1 MLRKLYQPI
10 QIGPIEVK
18 NRICMP
24 AFGLNYAENRHCTQR
39 TIDFY
44 EARAAGGCGLIIVGG
59 IGIDL
64 VGSGVIMPTIEGDEY
79 IPGYQKL
86 ADTCHRYGARVMLQ
100 LFHAGRYS
108 FSMLI
113 EGQQSVSASAVS
125 SRYTREEPRALSV
138 EEILEIE
145 EKFAAAAVRAKQA
158 GVDGVEIIASAGY
171 LICQFLSPL
180 VNKRDDEYGGSFEN
194 RTRFP
199 REVIEKVRERV
210 GQDFAVTIR
219 VSGSD
224 FIPGSHTNKES
235 AQACRVFEQA
245 GVDAINVTGGWHET
259 RVPQLP
265 MAVPP
270 GAFTYLA
277 GGIKRLVSVPV
288 MASNR
293 ITDPR
298 QADKILR
305 EGLADMVCI
314 GRAQIADPEWAQKGE
329 EDRWEEIRPCVGCLQ
344 GCMDRLFSGQPLSCL
359 TNPQAGLEKER
370 ALRPAAAP
378 KKVVVV
384 GAGPAGLEAACTAAR
399 QGHRVTL
406 IEKQK
411 SIGGQLPLAAAPPGR
426 QDFISLLPYYRGQLK
441 KLGIDLKLGK
451 EATVRSLKKRAAEV
465 LILATGAEPLLPEIP
480 GIDLPRVC
488 TAWEV
493 LREEVDLGRKVV
505 VIGGG
510 AVGVETAL
518 YIAAQGTISAETL
531 KFLLMHEAEDF
542 ETLRDL
548 CRKGTRE
555 VTLIE
560 QLPKL
565 GQDVGITSR
574 WVLLKEIEFFGVKSL
589 TESKVKEIRPG
600 EVVYEKN
607 GNELSE
613 LGDSVVLAL
622 GSRPANALAEAL
634 TRAGVSFKQIGDCRE
649 PGKVIDAIHEG
660 FTTAQEL

>member
-24 AFGLNYAENRHCTQR
+24 ALTLNYADNRHCSQR
-39 TIDFY
+39 IIDFY
-44 EARAAGGCGLIIVGG
+44 EARAAGGCGLLIVGG

-64 VGSGVIMPTIEGDEY
+64 IGSGTIMPTIESDEY

-86 ADTCHRYGARVMLQ
+86 AEACHRHGARVMLQ
-100 LFHAGRYS
+100 LFHAGRYA

-113 EGQQSVSASAVS
+113 EGQQSVSASAVG

-145 EKFAAAAVRAKQA
+145 EKFAAAAARAKQA

-199 REVIEKVRERV
+199 REVIEKVREQV
-210 GQDFAVTIR
+210 GPDFAVTIR

-224 FIPGSHTNKES
+224 FVPGSHTNKES
-235 AQACRVFEQA
+235 AQTCRVFEQA
-245 GVDAINVTGGWHET
+245 GIDAIDVTGGWHET

-265 MAVPP
+265 MNVPR

-277 GGIKRLVSVPV
+277 AGIKREVSVPV

-293 ITDPR
+293 ITDPC

-305 EGLADMVCI
+305 DGIADMVCI
-314 GRAQIADPEWAQKGE
+314 GRAQIADPEWARKGE
-329 EDRWEEIRPCVGCLQ
+329 EGRFEEIRPCVGCIQ
-344 GCMDRLFSGQPLSCL
+344 GCMDLLFSGQPLGCL

-370 ALRPAAAP
+370 ALRPASTP

-399 QGHRVTL
+399 RGHRVTL
-406 IEKQK
+406 IEKQN

-426 QDFISLLPYYRGQLK
+426 QEFISLLPYYRRQLK
-441 KLGIDLKLGK
+441 NLGIDLKLGR
-451 EATVRSLKKRAAEV
+451 EATVRSLKKRAADA
-465 LILATGAEPLLPEIP
+465 LILATGAEPLLPGIP
-480 GIDLPRVC
+480 GTDLPGVC
-488 TAWEV
+488 TAWDV
-493 LREEVDLGRKVV
+493 LREEVDLGRRVV

-531 KFLLMHEAEDF
+531 KFLLMHEGEDF
-542 ETLRDL
+542 ETLRAL
-548 CRKGTRE
+548 CQKGTRE

-565 GQDVGITSR
+565 GQDIGVFSR
-574 WVLLKEIEFFGVKSL
+574 WVLLKEIRFLGVRSL
-589 TESKVKEIRPG
+589 TEAKVKEIRTG
-600 EVVYEKN
+600 EVVYEKD
-607 GNELSE
+607 GNELVEPS
-613 LGDSVVLAL
+613 DSVVLAL
-622 GSRPANALAEAL
+622 GSRPVNALGEAL
-634 TRAGVSFKQIGDCRE
+634 TRAGISFKKIGDCQE
-649 PGKVIDAIHEG
+649 PRKAIDAIHEG
-660 FTTAQEL
+660 FITAQEL